1 MKKIVFVFCAVFIA
15 LASCTTVKKQDNS
28 MLKNSWTNVHEENRD
43 GVMVFR
49 PTHSQEFA
57 PSMYRL
63 VLDLKENNLAEYLVL
78 SPMDAHYMESGKW
91 RFDSNSQQLT
101 ITDKSDKTVHAYKV
115 LEVTKDL
122 LRVKE
127 VAME

>member
-1 MKKIVFVFCAVFIA
+1 MKKILFVFCAALIA
-15 LASCTTVKKQDNS
+15 LASCNTVKKADNS
-28 MLKNSWTNVHEENRD
+28 LLKNSWTNLHEENQD

-63 VLDLKENNLAEYLVL
+63 VLDLKDNNVAEYLVL
-78 SPMDAHYMESGKW
+78 SPVDAHYMESGKW
-91 RFDSNSQQLT
+91 RFDSNTQQLT
-101 ITDKSDKTVHAYKV
+101 ITDKDDKTVHAYQV

-127 VAME
+127 VAKQ